1 MSPGDGER
9 PPEYLEGD
17 EFADAAMRAERIAS
31 GDVHQEQERR
41 RRTPDQA
48 VTQTAEPLD
57 GGVAEVATR
66 KADRSAAVRSA
77 VPATLAALAEGG
89 LIFLLVRSTVTE
101 ATGATTG
108 PLVLLWAFL
117 GIFAVMVAVGAFA
130 RGFRWTPIGFIVAGA
145 GLAVAQAGSWNG
157 GKVDGATVLLVAIV
171 SMLVAF
177 RAATIALHD
186 WNDPAGA
193 AFAWGAF
200 ALLGAILIGS
210 HGGFEDVLAV
220 VVALFFVGHLASRTA
235 TILLFGAPTGGAPG
249 VGGRILRLAGASL
262 ALLIAAFVV
271 LGPVGRRTGL
281 LGFLARIVDPVISV
295 LAGALIWV
303 LVQVARPFLWLA
315 ERINFDVEGV
325 QRLLDRLGGDADQEG
340 RRRVVEEN
348 SSLERLVALVLLVG
362 FVLIVAW
369 AIRRQRNR
377 LERMAQDAE
386 ALPETT
392 PVEGPERTRGRRRR
406 GRRELPEQ
414 TVRRWYA
421 ETLVAL
427 EDKELERVPS
437 WTPDELLNRAGE
449 AFPDAAAGLRT
460 LTRAYERVRYG
471 AASLDQRELD
481 AVDRAR
487 REAIGAIK
495 RSPSLE
501 PATS

>member
-1 MSPGDGER
+1 VTPTDDDRERER
-9 PPEYLEGD
+9 PPDYLGD
-17 EFADAAMRAERIAS
+17 ERFAEAAMRAERIAS
-31 GDVHQEQERR
+31 GDVEQERER
-41 RRTPDQA
+41 RRPN
-48 VTQTAEPLD
+48 EPAD
-57 GGVAEVATR
+57 ETEPVPTV
-66 KADRSAAVRSA
+66 KADRSAAARSV
-77 VPATLAALAEGG
+77 VPAVLAAVAEGG

-117 GIFAVMVAVGAFA
+117 ATFAGMVAVGAIA
-130 RGFRWTPIGFIVAGA
+130 RAWRWTPIGFAVAGA

-157 GKVDGATVLLVAIV
+157 GKVDGATVLLVGIV

-193 AFAWGAF
+193 AFGWGAF

-210 HGGFEDVLAV
+210 HGGFDDVLPV

-235 TILLFGAPTGGAPG
+235 VILLFGAPTGGATG

-262 ALLIAAFVV
+262 ALLVAAFVV

-281 LGFLARIVDPVISV
+281 LGFLARIVDPVV
-295 LAGALIWV
+295 GALAGALIWV
-303 LVQVARPFLWLA
+303 LVQLARPFLWLA
-315 ERINFDVEGV
+315 ERMTFDVEGV
-325 QRLLDRLGGDADQEG
+325 QRLLDRLGGEGEQEG
-340 RRRVVEEN
+340 QRRIVEEN
-348 SSLERLVALVLLVG
+348 SSVERLATLALLLG
-362 FVLIVAW
+362 IVLIVVW

-377 LERMAQDAE
+377 LERMAAE
-386 ALPETT
+386 AEDLPDTT
-392 PVEGPERTRGRRRR
+392 PVAGPDRVRARRRR

-421 ETLVAL
+421 EALIAL
-427 EDKELERVPS
+427 EDKDLERDPS
-437 WTPDELLNRAGE
+437 WTPDELLTKASE
-449 AFPDAAAGLRT
+449 AFPEAATGLRT

-471 AASLDQRELD
+471 ADTIDRVEMEAL
-481 AVDRAR
+481 DRAR
-487 REAIGAIK
+487 REAAAAIR
-495 RSPSLE
+495 RSPALE